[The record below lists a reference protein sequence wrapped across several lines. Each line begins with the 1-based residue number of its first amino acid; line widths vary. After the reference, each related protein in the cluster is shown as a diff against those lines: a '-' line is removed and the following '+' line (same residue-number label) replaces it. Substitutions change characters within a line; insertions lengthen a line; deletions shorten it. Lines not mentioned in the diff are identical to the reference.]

1 METFSQ
7 DTDLRAFID
16 ALENGRTFSGR
27 VIDYWPHLAG
37 SLGTFPGCRSVRL
50 LARSDTDWKV
60 LAAHPQGRGA
70 AHSLTREDFDLMCSE
85 AEAEAYSERTLRQPA
100 DGHLILVR
108 LRTEEA
114 KLVLYAEFLLAAA
127 PLIAPEVLASVFRMA
142 ARLPKDFER
151 SLREDRLQRQLDD
164 VSRALEVLASINSN
178 REFIPAAM
186 ALVNEVAS
194 RFGSSRVTLGWVAGY
209 YVKVRAMNGTDRI
222 ERKVEVLQRLEAA
235 MEECRDQEEEILFL
249 RTDGSE
255 LVRRAH
261 EAYAQESHVGA
272 LVSVPLRF
280 EGDVCAVLTL
290 EREQGEF
297 TVEESLGLR
306 VIADQTAPVLY
317 DLQEDSRWFGR
328 RWADSARRLLAKA
341 VGPRHTWLKIGVVV
355 TALFL
360 AFAFFVP
367 YTYRAKANFIV
378 VPDSLALL
386 PVPFNGFID
395 SVANRPGDL
404 VEKGEVLFS
413 MDNGELRV
421 EKARAEAD
429 LRRYQAE
436 SELAEA
442 RNEMAEFRVAREL
455 AGQAESRLQLA
466 NYRLDRAEIR
476 APFSGMLVEGDL
488 RERIGA
494 PVNQGEVMMKFSRLD
509 GLFLE
514 IELEE
519 RDIDLLDGSQMGEV
533 AFASRPGT
541 KFPMLIE
548 RIEPSAQAGKGKNF
562 FVIRAELG
570 ATEATWLRP
579 GMTGVA
585 RLDAG
590 DRTLAWRATHR
601 LVDFLRMF
609 FWF

>member
-1 METFSQ
+1 MDASSQ
-7 DTDLRAFID
+7 ETDLRAFIEG
-16 ALENGRTFSGR
+16 LEASRIFEGKA
-27 VIDYWPHLAG
+27 IDFWPHLAANL
-37 SLGTFPGCRSVRL
+37 SVFPGCRSVRL
-50 LARSDTDWKV
+50 LANTGTEWKV

-70 AHSLTREDFDLMCSE
+70 AHALSREDFDLMCAE
-85 AEAEAYSERTLRQPA
+85 AEAEAYSERALRQPVE
-100 DGHLILVR
+100 GQLILVR

-114 KLVLYAEFLLAAA
+114 KLVLFAEFLLEAA
-127 PLIAPEVLASVFRMA
+127 PLCAPEVLATVFGMV

-151 SLREDRLQRQLDD
+151 SLREGRMQRQLDD
-164 VSRALEVLASINSN
+164 VSRALEVLAAVNSK

-194 RFGSSRVTLGWVAGY
+194 RFSSSRVTLGWVDGY

-235 MEECRDQEEEILFL
+235 MEECRDQEEEILFP

-261 EAYAQESHVGA
+261 ESYAQESHVNA
-272 LVSVPLRF
+272 LLSVPLRF
-280 EGDVCAVLTL
+280 EGEVCAVLTL

-306 VIADQTAPVLY
+306 VIADQTAPVLQ
-317 DLQEDSRWFGR
+317 DLLVDSRWFGR
-328 RWADSARRLLAKA
+328 RWADAARRVLAKA
-341 VGPRHTWLKIGVVV
+341 VGPRHTWLKIGAVVG
-355 TALFL
+355 ALFFG
-360 AFAFFVP
+360 FALFVP
-367 YTYRAKANFIV
+367 YTYRAKANFMV

-386 PVPFNGFID
+386 PVPFNGFIE
-395 SVANRPGDL
+395 SVAQRPGDL
-404 VEKGEVLFS
+404 VKQGDLLFA
-413 MDNGELRV
+413 MDDGELRV

-436 SELAEA
+436 AELAEA
-442 RNEMAEFRVAREL
+442 RREMAEFRVAREL
-455 AGQAESRLQLA
+455 AGQAEARLQLA
-466 NYRLDRAEIR
+466 NYRLMRAEIR
-476 APFSGMLVEGDL
+476 APFDGILVEGDL

-519 RDIDLLDGSQMGEV
+519 RDIDLLDGSNQGQV
-533 AFASRPGT
+533 AFASRPDI
-541 KFPMLIE
+541 KFPMSIE
-548 RIEPSAQAGKGKNF
+548 RIEPSAQAGQGKNF

-570 ATEATWLRP
+570 ATDADWLRP